1 MHDGK
6 SLCKLWEADGMDDR
20 EADNALLDELVELGV
35 DLARARET
43 RFNFVF
49 SGQNEAD
56 ALAARL
62 TDAGYECEVTEL
74 KPNIVVRLFKKSEWL
89 VTATKVMAVDCYI
102 ISELRTE
109 FNGILAES
117 TGVYDGWEV
126 EVFPEEQKAL

>member
-1 MHDGK
+1 MRNRTRLSDVR
-6 SLCKLWEADGMDDR
+6 EADGMDDR

-35 DLARARET
+35 ELARPRET
-43 RFNFVF
+43 CFNFVF
-49 SGQNEAD
+49 SGQKEAD

-89 VTATKVMAVDCYI
+89 VLAIKVMAVDCYI

-109 FNGILAES
+109 FNAILAES
-117 TGVYDGWEV
+117 GGVYDGWEV

>member
-1 MHDGK
+1 
-6 SLCKLWEADGMDDR
+6 MDDR

-43 RFNFVF
+43 RFNFVY
-49 SGQNEAD
+49 SGQKEAG

-62 TDAGYECEVTEL
+62 TDTGYECEVTEL

-89 VTATKVMAVDCYI
+89 VTATKVMIVDCYI

-117 TGVYDGWEV
+117 GGVYDGWEV
-126 EVFPEEQKAL
+126 EVFPEEQKSL